1 MPPKS
6 IKIQTEH
13 EVTLNSSYTQPVDE
27 HSDLV
32 LRCIVTGASPSPKL
46 TWLYAD
52 SMDPILEN
60 EYLLT
65 ARAIQAYHDAAN
77 NRSRMHPAPHQTRW
91 PVDKYTITQ
100 LPGTISNSSSTS
112 DNHLRLISVLHVRNL
127 TREDVDRKLACRAKN
142 SNLTSPLTK
151 QVSINM
157 NCKFA
162 CFSFSLSL

>member
-27 HSDLV
+27 RSDLV
-32 LRCIVTGASPSPKL
+32 LRCIVSGASPPAQL

-77 NRSRMHPAPHQTRW
+77 NRSRQPSAPHQLRW
-91 PVDKYTITQ
+91 PVEKYSITQ
-100 LPGTISNSSSTS
+100 LPNPISNSSNTS
-112 DNHLRLISVLHVRNL
+112 DNHLRSISVLHVRNL
-127 TREDVDRKLACRAKN
+127 TRDDVDRKLACRAKN

-151 QVSINM
+151 QVAINM
-157 NCKFA
+157 NRK
-162 CFSFSLSL
+162 